1 MYRFYLDY
9 KGQKRTGNIELFLQI
24 SIDNYDKVVACNEE
38 LTELR
43 KIELRKNVE
52 NGSLTEK
59 EKEILTRTGNLS
71 RAKYKNTIQG
81 IIMLASYY
89 EALINEIGR
98 IELGSK
104 YYSDNIDKL
113 SVTAKWEVVLKL
125 IYGKSLRKDSQ
136 QYESMN
142 SIIKERNNLVHYKTK
157 VLENASR
164 EDLKAENNKVNRQL
178 KLFNQS
184 IERLKE
190 FHDELESLDKSKGLF
205 YFFQFSKE
213 IERIKP
219 AHNNKK

>member
-81 IIMLASYY
+81 IIVLASYY

-190 FHDELESLDKSKGLF
+190 FHD
-205 YFFQFSKE
+205 
-213 IERIKP
+213 
-219 AHNNKK
+219 